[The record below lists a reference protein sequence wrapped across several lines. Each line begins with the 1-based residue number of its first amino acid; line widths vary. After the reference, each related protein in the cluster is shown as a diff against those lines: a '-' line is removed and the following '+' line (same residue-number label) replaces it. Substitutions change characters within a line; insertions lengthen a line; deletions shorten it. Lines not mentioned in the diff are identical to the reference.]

1 MRRISFD
8 DVVDGLDADLA
19 ADGDVILPHLVAA
32 LSGLF
37 PDGEEMFIDAVR
49 HYRDEV
55 TDPDLRRQVN
65 AFIGQEVTHGREH
78 RRLNERLAELGYRS
92 KLVEATLQN
101 DAVLTPGMARIAR
114 VFTRFGP
121 LRDLGEKLD
130 QDEPFEPEPI
140 MLLAL
145 TAALEHYTA
154 TMAETLLSEP
164 ELQRRFADEA
174 FFRMWA
180 WHAIEECEHKA
191 VAFDVFKAVGGDEE
205 TRLRAMRLATAALAF
220 IAGYHTVVGTLRD
233 RRSYR
238 GLALPKSVWRLEP
251 TRCSPSGSGPG
262 PPTTAARTSTRS
274 GTTPPRWRP
283 RGGPGSTTTAPG
295 RPSCLPP
302 PDPDSSGRRHGGAK
316 ALGRQPSPGST
327 PVGPSAVIDSPM

>member
-1 MRRISFD
+1 MAITTNDRQTSDPERDFPVRRISFEE
-8 DVVDGLDADLA
+8 VIDGLDADFA
-19 ADGDVILPHLVAA
+19 ANDDVLMCHLVAA

-37 PDGEEMFIDAVR
+37 PDGEQLFIDAVK

-92 KLVEATLQN
+92 KMVEESLQR
-101 DAVLTPGMARIAR
+101 DEVMTPGMLRIIKVA
-114 VFTRFGP
+114 TRFGP
-121 LRDLGEKLD
+121 LRDVGR
-130 QDEPFEPEPI
+130 QIQPDEQYEPEPI

-154 TMAETLLSEP
+154 TMAEMLLTEP
-164 ELQRRFADEA
+164 DLQQRFADER

-191 VAFDVFKAVGGDEE
+191 VAFDVYRAVGGDEA
-205 TRLRAMRLATAALAF
+205 TRRKAMRMATLALAF
-220 IAGYHTVVGTLRD
+220 IAGYHTVAGALRD

-238 GLALPKSVWRLEP
+238 RGALLRSLWRNRNNPLFSRRLRQRLADYHRPDFHPLQHD
-251 TRCSPSGSGPG
+251 
-262 PPTTAARTSTRS
+262 TTAIEAAWRRWLDDD
-274 GTTPPRWRP
+274 GPRP
-283 RGGPGSTTTAPG
+283 DTA
-295 RPSCLPP
+295 
-302 PDPDSSGRRHGGAK
+302 A
-316 ALGRQPSPGST
+316 A
-327 PVGPSAVIDSPM
+327 

>member
-1 MRRISFD
+1 MSATAVRQSSDPARTFPVRRISFEEVIEGLGADFATDD
-8 DVVDGLDADLA
+8 DVLLS
-19 ADGDVILPHLVAA
+19 HLVAA

-37 PDGEEMFIDAVR
+37 PDGEEMFIDAVK

-101 DAVLTPGMARIAR
+101 DDPLTPAMKRIVKIA
-114 VFTRFGP
+114 TRFGP
-121 LRDLGEKLD
+121 LRDIGRQLEEEDGL
-130 QDEPFEPEPI
+130 EPEPI

-154 TMAETLLSEP
+154 TMAETLLTEP
-164 ELQRRFADEA
+164 ELQERFADEA

-191 VAFDVFKAVGGDEE
+191 VAFDVYKAVGGDEA
-205 TRLRAMRLATAALAF
+205 TRRKAMRMATMALAF
-220 IAGYHTVVGTLRD
+220 IAGYHTVVGALRD
-233 RRSYR
+233 PRSYR
-238 GLALPKSVWRLEP
+238 GFGLVKSAWRLRRNPLLSKRFRERLADYNRP
-251 TRCSPSGSGPG
+251 DFHPLQHD
-262 PPTTAARTSTRS
+262 TTALESAWRT
-274 GTTPPRWRP
+274 WLDDD
-283 RGGPGSTTTAPG
+283 GPKPG
-295 RPSCLPP
+295 I
-302 PDPDSSGRRHGGAK
+302 A
-316 ALGRQPSPGST
+316 A
-327 PVGPSAVIDSPM
+327 A